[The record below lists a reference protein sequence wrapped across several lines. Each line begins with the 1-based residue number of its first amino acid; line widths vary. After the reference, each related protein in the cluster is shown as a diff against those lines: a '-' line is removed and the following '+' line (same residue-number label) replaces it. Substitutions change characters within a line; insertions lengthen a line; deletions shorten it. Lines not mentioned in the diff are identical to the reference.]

1 MITIMT
7 KLIKLLMT
15 IIYNLNKI
23 RINKKMRKIINNKF
37 NNKI

>member
-1 MITIMT
+1 MT